1 MDKNITANQF
11 QLTWQP
17 KKSFEILATVPWE
30 EIEKGRK
37 AALDG
42 ASQKI
47 EVKGFRKGKAPENL
61 LKEEIGEEKLLEMT
75 LQKILPDYYQKA
87 VSKFGLRPI
96 LTPKV
101 KLVSAKENESW
112 QIMFISCEEPE
123 VNLGNYKEELKKVK
137 AVEKI
142 WVPGKDDEK
151 KEEKKEETRE
161 EKIDRTIEWLIKN
174 IKVEIADQLVE
185 EEVNRKLAG
194 LLEQTQKLGIT
205 IDQYLASVNKNVEQI
220 KEEYRHL
227 AEENLCL
234 ELILGK
240 IADAEKVEVKP
251 EEMQKIIDNAK
262 NDEEK
267 KAMEEQK
274 YLMASLLRRQK
285 TLDFLASL

>member
-1 MDKNITANQF
+1 MTETTNQF

-17 KKSFEILATVPWE
+17 KKTFEILAMVPWD

-37 AALDG
+37 AALEEAG
-42 ASQKI
+42 EKI

-61 LKEEIGEEKLLEMT
+61 VKEEVGQERLLEMT

-87 VSKFGLRPI
+87 VSQLGLRPI
-96 LTPKV
+96 LTPKI
-101 KLVSAKENESW
+101 KLASAKENEPW

-123 VNLGNYKEELKKVK
+123 VNLGNYKEELGKVK

-151 KEEKKEETRE
+151 KEEKKEETKE
-161 EKIDRTIEWLIKN
+161 EKIDRVIEWLIKN
-174 IKVEIADQLVE
+174 IKVEASDQLIE
-185 EEVNRKLAG
+185 EEISRKLAG

-205 IDQYLASVNKNVEQI
+205 IDQYLASVNKTVDQI

-227 AEENLCL
+227 VEENLSL
-234 ELILGK
+234 EFILGK
-240 IADAEKVEVKP
+240 IADAEKIEVKA
-251 EEMQKIIDNAK
+251 EEIQKIIDNAK
-262 NDEEK
+262 NEEEK
-267 KAMEEQK
+267 KAMGEQK

-285 TLDFLASL
+285 TLDFLASV

>member
-1 MDKNITANQF
+1 MTETTNQF

-17 KKSFEILATVPWE
+17 KKTFEILAMVPWD

-37 AALDG
+37 AALEEAG
-42 ASQKI
+42 EKI

-61 LKEEIGEEKLLEMT
+61 VKEEVGQERLLEMT

-87 VSKFGLRPI
+87 VSQLGLRPI
-96 LTPKV
+96 LTPKI
-101 KLVSAKENESW
+101 KLASAKENEPW

-123 VNLGNYKEELKKVK
+123 VNLGNYKEELGKVK

-151 KEEKKEETRE
+151 KEEKKEETKE
-161 EKIDRTIEWLIKN
+161 EKIDRVIEWLIKN
-174 IKVEIADQLVE
+174 IKVEASDQLIE
-185 EEVNRKLAG
+185 EEISRKLAG

-205 IDQYLASVNKNVEQI
+205 IDQYLASVNKTVDQI

-227 AEENLCL
+227 VEENLSL
-234 ELILGK
+234 EFILGK
-240 IADAEKVEVKP
+240 IADAEKIEVKA
-251 EEMQKIIDNAK
+251 EEIQKIIDNAK
-262 NDEEK
+262 NEEEK
-267 KAMEEQK
+267 KAMGEQK
-274 YLMASLLRRQK
+274 YLMATLLRRQK